1 MDIAPYI
8 ADLLRQ
14 HDEVNVPSLG
24 TFYKQRKPG
33 YYDPERKEF
42 LPPSFGLSF
51 KEAADSSSLISY
63 ISEQK
68 NISVNT
74 ANYFTEKF
82 VSQTKSQLS
91 VYGYADID
99 ALGKLKKS
107 KDGYIFIDALNFD
120 DQGEYFGLQPV
131 KELEQFVK
139 QEKQSPVAAEV
150 PEKADEIRQTEI
162 VNNYA
167 EVPAEEISEERK
179 KLSTATKV
187 ILVTASLILIGM
199 ITYFVLPGAF
209 DSFRQKSN
217 VPEHKIPVKKPV
229 GASLPKTLTD
239 STSQADTI
247 YQQLSKEGFEVEK
260 PKDTLAITQS
270 VTTSTQPVTPEN
282 TGESFE
288 IIGAAFAR
296 RPDAEAYVK
305 QLHSKGIYAK
315 IVDMPGSKLKISLG
329 TFNDEASAKKGLIRI
344 QKELNKDAWIAR
356 VKPKKTNKK

>member
-33 YYDPERKEF
+33 YYDPERNEF
-42 LPPSFGLSF
+42 FPPSLGISF
-51 KEAADSSSLISY
+51 KEAADNSSLISY
-63 ISEQK
+63 ISGQK

-91 VYGYADID
+91 LYGYADID
-99 ALGKLKKS
+99 AFGKLKTS
-107 KDGYIFIDALNFD
+107 KDGFIFIDALNFD

-131 KELEQFVK
+131 RELEQAVK
-139 QEKQSPVAAEV
+139 QEKRVPPIVEV
-150 PEKADEIRQTEI
+150 SETASEIRKTEVI
-162 VNNYA
+162 DDET
-167 EVPAEEISEERK
+167 EVATEEIFEERK
-179 KLSTATKV
+179 TISSATKI
-187 ILVTASLILIGM
+187 ILIAASLIMIGI
-199 ITYFVLPGAF
+199 ITYFVFPGAF
-209 DSFRQKSN
+209 ESFRQKSD
-217 VPEHKIPVKKPV
+217 VPERKIPVKKPV
-229 GASLPKTLTD
+229 EATLPKTLTD
-239 STSQADTI
+239 SASQADTI

-260 PKDTLAITQS
+260 SKDTLAVTGS
-270 VTTSTQPVTPEN
+270 VTTTTEPVVAEN
-282 TGESFE
+282 TAVSYE

-305 QLHSKGIYAK
+305 QLQAKGIYAK

-329 TFNDEASAKKGLIRI
+329 SYNDEASAKKGLVRI

-356 VKPKKTNKK
+356 VKPKKTNK